1 MTPTTL
7 IAVSFRSTCEKRVD
21 VRAAIER
28 IAHGEHALSSN
39 GGRTEHEG
47 RLRVQAGT
55 ADEATTVLR
64 EALAN
69 AATAAGTSCEVTIL
83 STRPMTGTG

>member
-1 MTPTTL
+1 MATTTL

-21 VRAAIER
+21 VRAAIEAV
-28 IAHGEHALSSN
+28 AHGEHSVSSN

-47 RLRVQAGT
+47 RLNVAAGT

-64 EALAN
+64 EALAS

-83 STRPMTGTG
+83 STRPVTGTG